1 MSIKEITDKYINPLG
16 KSILHKQGPAVFKS
30 VFVNFLKK
38 QQVSVD
44 LVAKWVKEDQHLWA
58 MFREQDKEIARRFVN
73 VLGSTEWFTVDWVI
87 DAIVDEFSGV
97 ASLVMNWPDARHWLE
112 LQVEEIR
119 ENLTS

>member
-1 MSIKEITDKYINPLG
+1 LSIKEITDKYINPLG